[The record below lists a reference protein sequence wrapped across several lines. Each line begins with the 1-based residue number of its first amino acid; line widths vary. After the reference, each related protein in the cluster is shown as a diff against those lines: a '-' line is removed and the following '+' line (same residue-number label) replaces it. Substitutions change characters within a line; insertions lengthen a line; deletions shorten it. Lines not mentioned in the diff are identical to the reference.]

1 MIAPSLLLALTLFTD
16 PIDVLVLRSGHRMAV
31 EGEVNLQQ
39 GKVVFRHPSGVLYSL
54 PLAEVDIVATER
66 ANHHVVESE
75 AWREREVPETES
87 PLSGRLR
94 VSKAEKERLL
104 RELEKSRGTPVVRKI
119 EPAPVVEEVEVRDRS
134 EEMAWRA
141 ASKRLEEQV
150 RSLADRV
157 QMLRDRIEYLEDQIR
172 TFIGMGM
179 PGDQYGGNMIQ
190 LQDSRAMLEEAEL
203 ALASAQREL
212 EDFRETARR
221 AGILPGWLR

>member
-1 MIAPSLLLALTLFTD
+1 MIAPAVLLALTLFAE
-16 PIDVLVLRSGHRMAV
+16 PVDVLVLRSGHQIAV
-31 EGEVNLQQ
+31 EGEVTLQQ

-66 ANHHVVESE
+66 ANHVGVE
-75 AWREREVPETES
+75 AWREREVPESES

-104 RELEKSRGTPVVRKI
+104 KELEKSRGTPVARKI
-119 EPAPVVEEVEVRDRS
+119 EAAPVVEEVEVRDRS

-150 RSLADRV
+150 RSLAERV

-190 LQDSRAMLEEAEL
+190 LQDSRAMLEEAQL

-212 EDFRETARR
+212 EDFREQARR